1 MPTVVLVR
9 HGRTEANA
17 SGILAGWS
25 PGVFLDDEGESQV
38 AQVGRSL
45 ASVAL
50 AGVVAS
56 PLDRTQQ
63 TAEAIMV
70 AQRAAGHDPAFR
82 VDERLGECRYGDWT
96 GRPLAEL
103 AQESLW
109 GAVQAHPSS
118 VTFPGEGG
126 ESLLD
131 MHHRATTAIRHWNEE
146 FGSESM
152 YCVVSH
158 GDVIKAILAD
168 ALGMHLDH
176 FQRIHVDPASVSIV
190 RYTNLRPFVMRV
202 NGSTAS
208 LADVLGR
215 LQKPHAEESSDAAVG
230 GGAGS

>member
-1 MPTVVLVR
+1 MLVR
-9 HGRTEANA
+9 HGRTEANS
-17 SGILAGWS
+17 SGILAGWT

-38 AQVGRSL
+38 AQV
-45 ASVAL
+45 AKAL
-50 AGVVAS
+50 AHVSLTGVVAS

-70 AQRAAGHDPAFR
+70 AQRSAGHDPAFR
-82 VDERLGECRYGDWT
+82 VDDRIGECRYGDWT
-96 GRPLAEL
+96 GRTLAEL
-103 AQESLW
+103 SEEPLW

-118 VTFPGEGG
+118 VTFPGDAG

-131 MHHRATTAIRHWNEE
+131 MQHRATAAIRHWNTE
-146 FGSESM
+146 FGTESI

-168 ALGMHLDH
+168 ALGLHLDQ
-176 FQRIHVDPASVSIV
+176 FQRIQVDPASVSII
-190 RYTNLRPFVMRV
+190 RYTSLRPFVLRV

-208 LADVLGR
+208 MDEVVGR
-215 LQKPHAEESSDAAVG
+215 LQVGHDGQSSDAAVG